1 MELFRRLIAI
11 LVLPVLI
18 GAAVTACASRG
29 ESSVAPGGGRGE
41 LVTESDETAERKRAR
56 IRIELALGY
65 FEQGKTT
72 IALDELKQAIAADP
86 LFSDAY
92 SLRGL
97 IYMRLNDFTIAED
110 SFNKAMA
117 LNPKNADVLHN
128 LGWLKCQQ
136 QAFPLAFDLFSRAL
150 SDPLYGERA
159 KTFRALGLCQER
171 AGMLKEAESSLLR
184 SYEFD
189 AGNPVTGYNLANILF
204 KKGSSCGPS
213 FISAVSTTVIW
224 PTLSHFGWVS
234 RSKSDW
240 PIRMRSRSCRPNC
253 NGDSPSHLNL
263 TGCDE
268 VRSMNDNSVMV
279 MQGSSPS
286 PSLTPPSSG
295 SGGAG
300 ALLRAARE
308 AQGLHIAAL
317 AVSLKVPVRKLE
329 ALEADRFDLLPDVVF
344 VRALTLSVCR
354 SLKLDPKP
362 VMSALPQRQPPQI
375 KTDYDGLN
383 TTFEA
388 PGRFAGFSWR
398 QVANP
403 VGLSIIALLIVIV
416 AIAFWPTQP
425 NDSDRRAQAQL
436 PLTRQSRVLN

>member
-1 MELFRRLIAI
+1 
-11 LVLPVLI
+11 
-18 GAAVTACASRG
+18 
-29 ESSVAPGGGRGE
+29 
-41 LVTESDETAERKRAR
+41 
-56 IRIELALGY
+56 
-65 FEQGKTT
+65 
-72 IALDELKQAIAADP
+72 
-86 LFSDAY
+86 
-92 SLRGL
+92 
-97 IYMRLNDFTIAED
+97 
-110 SFNKAMA
+110 
-117 LNPKNADVLHN
+117 
-128 LGWLKCQQ
+128 
-136 QAFPLAFDLFSRAL
+136 
-150 SDPLYGERA
+150 
-159 KTFRALGLCQER
+159 
-171 AGMLKEAESSLLR
+171 
-184 SYEFD
+184 
-189 AGNPVTGYNLANILF
+189 
-204 KKGSSCGPS
+204 
-213 FISAVSTTVIW
+213 
-224 PTLSHFGWVS
+224 
-234 RSKSDW
+234 
-240 PIRMRSRSCRPNC
+240 
-253 NGDSPSHLNL
+253 
-263 TGCDE
+263 
-268 VRSMNDNSVMV
+268 MNDNSVMV

-425 NDSDRRAQAQL
+425 NDSDLTSTGAAPADTAEQGIELKPKLRQDKPESASLSEPVKLADSPVLGSLPDLKGSPASEPSQALQGSGSEAVLVLSAKGASWVEVTDASGTLLVRKLTSMGEVLPIAAKPPLSVVLGRADMVSVTVRGNAL
-436 PLTRQSRVLN
+436 DLSSLSKNNVARFEVN